1 MNLLVEK
8 QKQKIN
14 FRIKIYLIELHR
26 LILYYIRSYTLRIN
40 FFSFNFRRK
49 IFAIFTIDNE
59 KGIDI

>member
-26 LILYYIRSYTLRIN
+26 LILYYVRSYTLRIN

-49 IFAIFTIDNE
+49 IFAIFTIDIE